1 MISVRPGVCS
11 YVVYAVYQGAS
22 KVHLFTTDCMII
34 MIIVTKIIVII
45 TTMTMVII
53 TMLSMLVLRVI
64 MEVII
69 VIMVCIGFVEVF
81 HRRDS
86 WKPSS

>member
-34 MIIVTKIIVII
+34 MIIVIIVII

-69 VIMVCIGFVEVF
+69 VIMVSIGFVEVF